1 MQQSK
6 TFFNAK
12 LLFSIAILFSFFTI
26 GCTDNTTD
34 PPPETILLKG
44 WVQYNE
50 NKSDSMEIL
59 FEYDGDKIK
68 NAKRIDRESLYDI
81 TYTYEASSLSKINI
95 LQLED
100 NKRVNI
106 VLNYEYSNNKLFKVT
121 GTENGT
127 VSYLCNY
134 YYVNNN
140 LDKVIALKYDG
151 TNIVDSTVCSSFD
164 LIAQRPG
171 MIQHYYNYNKSELYL
186 SESEKFTYSNGNT
199 TLKETISFDSEGEM
213 YGEHLTKY
221 FYNNEKSIMLG
232 IKEFILTS
240 DNVPYMANNIDKNN
254 VNKIEIYSKN
264 CNSEISENFVII
276 SELNALY
283 TKNSANL
290 VEKINFNSVEYCS
303 NNPYSYEVKIKY

>member
-34 PPPETILLKG
+34 PTPEPILIKG

-232 IKEFILTS
+232 IKEFIL
-240 DNVPYMANNIDKNN
+240 
-254 VNKIEIYSKN
+254 
-264 CNSEISENFVII
+264 NS
-276 SELNALY
+276 
-283 TKNSANL
+283 
-290 VEKINFNSVEYCS
+290 
-303 NNPYSYEVKIKY
+303 